1 MRWIRA
7 IASWQLFVGLMVVVS
22 VVPMLVETLSGVET
36 SAGHAAPHDAAT
48 AAPAST
54 QRHPVRVAHRLEQ
67 NDLDPSVEE
76 TPALPAASAESQASG
91 ISPEIGET
99 QPAAGA
105 GPSAAEPLH
114 PPAQETSLQPSGE
127 PAAIDATAWPRPA
140 ALLAQL
146 AKLAELEPSCA
157 DWSARTGEELE
168 QLVALK
174 ALDNPQAAGILQ
186 RLSDLAEESRSI
198 ARDISAEESRSRL
211 LRAGFAIV
219 RRLAIWQPAHHA
231 ASRAST
237 QQAVLPAIANGSP
250 QRLLELVAT
259 AEAEL
264 PRTGDVRS
272 WRTYLLLDELQA
284 EIGGGSWDESTLR
297 PLARE
302 LLYRLHS
309 TQLSD
314 AQSSFLQGPAFRE
327 LSRELTSFASEPADL
342 TAVLRAVEDYE
353 RQDKAAA
360 GMELANIYDSLRWS
374 TDPHVA
380 ELAAAINTYYRNA
393 NVRVAVSAELVN
405 RLLPAQQVVS
415 EPVVD
420 RIQNADVE
428 GESQTS
434 TKVRLVLLPTR
445 GRWEFGIEA
454 NGDIASSTTSYSGPA
469 RFYQNGWSNF
479 RARKR
484 LTVDRRGI
492 RLFQAEAQANA
503 DTQLND
509 FETEFDGIP
518 ILSGLARA
526 IARNQYEQK
535 SPAAKY
541 EVEGKISYRASSEL
555 DRQVG
560 QRLEKAK
567 QDFQRQLVQPLR
579 KLELEPTA
587 VDMETTQERLIARY
601 RLAGRDQVSAY
612 TPRPQAPGD
621 SLLSVQIHES
631 ALNNVLSHL
640 KLEGRRIDLITL
652 YKEMTRRFSDKE
664 VPVPEDI
671 PDDVFVTFADDDPVR
686 IDCQNGRVRLTIQ
699 LKSLEQAGEIRWN
712 DLSVI
717 AHYKPD
723 SDQRD
728 ANLVRDGI
736 FELPKTTRT
745 RDRVALSAIFG
756 KVLNRNRKLKLINER
771 IAKSPQL
778 ADQQVTQFV
787 IHDGWI
793 GVALGPK
800 TEQRQVRAERPT
812 PQ

>member
-1 MRWIRA
+1 MRWIRVFP
-7 IASWQLFVGLMVVVS
+7 SWQTFVGLLVVS
-22 VVPMLVETLSGVET
+22 AMPLLVDSLRGVET
-36 SAGHAAPHDAAT
+36 T
-48 AAPAST
+48 N
-54 QRHPVRVAHRLEQ
+54 RVAHRPEQ
-67 NDLDPSVEE
+67 IDLDPSVKE
-76 TPALPAASAESQASG
+76 TPALPAATDEPEASG
-91 ISPEIGET
+91 
-99 QPAAGA
+99 AGA
-105 GPSAAEPLH
+105 DVNSADADLADTPASDAPSQSQQHAASQSAARNDH
-114 PPAQETSLQPSGE
+114 GGS
-127 PAAIDATAWPRPA
+127 ATFWPRPT
-140 ALLAQL
+140 ALVEQL
-146 AKLAELEPSCA
+146 TKLAELEPSCA
-157 DWSARTGEELE
+157 DWAARTRSELDR
-168 QLVALK
+168 LAALP
-174 ALDNPQAAGILQ
+174 ALGDRGAAAILQ
-186 RLSDLAEESRSI
+186 RLSALAEESREI
-198 ARDISAEESRSRL
+198 ARGLSGEESRSRL

-219 RRLAIWQPAHHA
+219 RRLAIWEPAYRA
-231 ASRAST
+231 AGGAPSAPVPPGMAAESR
-237 QQAVLPAIANGSP
+237 
-250 QRLLELVAT
+250 QRLRTLVARVET
-259 AEAEL
+259 EL
-264 PRTGDVRS
+264 PRTGDVGS
-272 WRTYLLLDELQA
+272 WRTYLLLDNLHG
-284 EIGGGSWDESTLR
+284 EIDRDGGNDENLR
-297 PLARE
+297 LVARE

-314 AQSSFLQGPAFRE
+314 VQAGFLQGPAFDNLSHE
-327 LSRELTSFASEPADL
+327 LKAVATEPADL
-342 TAVLRAVEDYE
+342 PAVLGAVEAYE
-353 RQDKAAA
+353 HQDHAAA
-360 GMELANIYDSLRWS
+360 AIRMADLYDRLRWS
-374 TDPHVA
+374 TNPHVA

-405 RLLPAQQVVS
+405 RLLPAAQVVS

-420 RIQNADVE
+420 RIQNAHVE

-434 TKVRLVLLPTR
+434 TKVHLVLLPTR

-454 NGDIASSTTSYSGPA
+454 NGDVNSSTTSYSGPA
-469 RFYQNGWSNF
+469 RFYQNAWSNF

-518 ILSGLARA
+518 LLSGLARA

-535 SPAAKY
+535 SPAARH
-541 EVEGKISYRASSEL
+541 EVEGKISYRASAEL
-555 DRQVG
+555 DKQVAD
-560 QRLEKAK
+560 RLEKSK
-567 QDFQRQLVQPLR
+567 RDFQRQLVQPLQ

-640 KLEGRRIDLITL
+640 KLEGRRVDLITL
-652 YKEMTRRFSDKE
+652 YKEMTSRFSEKQ

-671 PDDVFVTFADDDPVR
+671 PDDVFVTFAEEDPVR
-686 IDCQNGRVRLTIQ
+686 VDCQEGRVRLTIQ
-699 LKSLEQAGEIRWN
+699 LQSLEEGGDVRWRN
-712 DLSVI
+712 LSVI
-717 AHYKPD
+717 ANYKPD
-723 SDQRD
+723 SEQRD

-756 KVLNRNRKLKLINER
+756 KVLNRNRKLNLINER
-771 IAKSPQL
+771 IAKSPKL

-800 TEQRQVRAERPT
+800 TQQRQAQAKER
-812 PQ
+812 QQQ